1 MKEEREHASFEELN
15 DLIDGRLDQ
24 NSATRIREHLIAC
37 ESCRLEHGQLTAL
50 LTAASETQ
58 LSVDPGPDL
67 WEDVRRTIESR
78 KEVALPGLGHAPAML
93 PTKRPVRVS
102 PSLLAVAAVVLI
114 VLSSGI
120 TSIVLRRPS
129 TPVAQVPVTTTERA
143 TVLPVVVRSTE
154 DEYARTIR
162 ELRIS
167 VDAQRTSLS
176 TETIRTVDHS
186 LAIVDSAIAEAR
198 AALIA
203 DPNNRTLVDLLASSY
218 QRKLDLLRRT
228 SELSSKI

>member
-1 MKEEREHASFEELN
+1 
-15 DLIDGRLDQ
+15 
-24 NSATRIREHLIAC
+24 
-37 ESCRLEHGQLTAL
+37 
-50 LTAASETQ
+50 
-58 LSVDPGPDL
+58 
-67 WEDVRRTIESR
+67 
-78 KEVALPGLGHAPAML
+78 ML
-93 PTKRPVRVS
+93 PAKRHVRVS
-102 PSLLAVAAVVLI
+102 PSLLAAAAVALI

-120 TSIVLRRPS
+120 TSIVLRRSPAS
-129 TPVAQVPVTTTERA
+129 VAQVPVTAPERNP
-143 TVLPVVVRSTE
+143 VLPVAVQSTE

-176 TETIRTVDHS
+176 AETIRTVDHS